1 MGLGRMSSEKLRV
14 ALIGAAGKVAAP
26 CHLHAWEMVNA
37 GELVAVCDVDQQA
50 TDHLG
55 DAESI
60 KKRFPSYAGFLADL
74 EIDAVDIV
82 TPPFL
87 HADMTLAAAAG
98 KHVYVK
104 KPMARSGR

>member
-55 DAESI
+55 DA
-60 KKRFPSYAGFLADL
+60 
-74 EIDAVDIV
+74 
-82 TPPFL
+82 
-87 HADMTLAAAAG
+87 
-98 KHVYVK
+98 
-104 KPMARSGR
+104 